1 MLINNNLTSIPP
13 VLCGPMLVDSMSL
26 PRYWASIWSF
36 FNHADLAN
44 SSKGKQLRYVENLYE
59 FADQLKG
66 YGTLDN
72 VIAAVDINTI
82 GEILEAYF
90 VSIQNQPIVNFST
103 QLKWQTGFQFVQDTV
118 LRLSKSNMKINELHE
133 IEKKLNKL
141 TILYQQLRIG
151 KNRQQETIRSL
162 PASVVEA
169 LYLMLD
175 PESPKNPFGNIST
188 RWKVYIVFIVLL
200 HQGLRRGELLL
211 QPVNAIRSEFDK
223 RLNKDRQWL
232 SVTFN
237 DYEEDTR
244 YSKPE
249 IKTPSSI
256 RQIPVSELTANL
268 ILEYTE
274 NYRGKV
280 NHSFLIGSQKGKPMS
295 TEAITSIFK
304 KLSAALPQAA
314 LRDLEQRTGKKSI
327 TPHDLRHTCAL
338 VRLNQLLDQ
347 GKEMEEALQELRTF
361 FGWSRTSDMPQKYAK
376 AVFENRLA
384 GIWNNVFDERV
395 SILRAIPGSHSST

>member
-1 MLINNNLTSIPP
+1 MEAL
-13 VLCGPMLVDSMSL
+13 
-26 PRYWASIWSF
+26 
-36 FNHADLAN
+36 
-44 SSKGKQLRYVENLYE
+44 
-59 FADQLKG
+59 
-66 YGTLDN
+66 
-72 VIAAVDINTI
+72 

-90 VSIQNQPIVNFST
+90 ISIQNRPVVNVSS
-103 QLKWQTGFQFVQDTV
+103 QIKWQTAFKFVQDTV
-118 LRLSKSNMKINELHE
+118 LRLSKSNLKINELHE
-133 IEKKLNKL
+133 IERKLNKL

-151 KNRQQETIRSL
+151 RKRQQDSIRSL
-162 PASVVEA
+162 PGTVVEA

-175 PESPKNPFGNIST
+175 PESPTNPFGNIST
-188 RWKVYIVFIVLL
+188 RWKVYVIFIVLL

-223 RLNKDRQWL
+223 KQNKDRHWL
-232 SVTFN
+232 SVTSN
-237 DYEEDTR
+237 DYEEDIR

-256 RQIPVSELTANL
+256 RQIPVSELTANI

-274 NYRGKV
+274 NYRGKT

-304 KLSAALPQAA
+304 KLSAALPKAA
-314 LRDLEQRTGKKSI
+314 LRDLEQRTGKKSV
-327 TPHDLRHTCAL
+327 TPHDLRHTCAV

-347 GKEMEEALQELRTF
+347 GKEMEEALQELRSF
-361 FGWSRTSDMPQKYAK
+361 FGWSRSSDMPQKYAK

-384 GIWNNVFDERV
+384 GIWNNVFDDRV
-395 SILRAIPGSHSST
+395 SILRAIPRGHS